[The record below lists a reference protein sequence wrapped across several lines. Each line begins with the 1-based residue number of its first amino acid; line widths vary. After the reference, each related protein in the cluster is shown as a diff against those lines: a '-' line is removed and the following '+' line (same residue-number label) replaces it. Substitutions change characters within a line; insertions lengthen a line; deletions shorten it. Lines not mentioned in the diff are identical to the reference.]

1 MPSCM
6 QDLFAKVQTVHTD
19 LVFSSLAP
27 DAYFSGFEDS
37 PGFAVFPR
45 GLKCHITLGVAVEH
59 PEEVVV
65 GTSHDDTAGERGD

>member
-27 DAYFSGFEDS
+27 NTHFSGFEDS
-37 PGFAVFPR
+37 PGLAVFPR
-45 GLKCHITLGVAVEH
+45 GLKRHITLGVAVEH

-65 GTSHDDTAGERGD
+65 GAGHDDTAGERGD